1 MSSLSKLSIMT
12 PIIAVA
18 SIIVLTDYFT
28 GIKVLDT
35 VTNTLATW
43 GVIIIAFSLTVA
55 LIRLAYSRGRKLIA
69 REPKEWPFHALFL
82 TVLFVQLFLGLVFGL
97 NNYFY
102 SNIWNSIQLS
112 ATSAMVATTAL
123 LLTSSA
129 YRVFRARN
137 KEAVILMAGAILVMI
152 GQTTL
157 GALIWNGFP
166 TIRDWIWN
174 YPAAASMRGIF
185 LVTAIGLVALSLRMI
200 VGISRPLAKK

>member
-1 MSSLSKLSIMT
+1 MSSVKRFSIGT
-12 PIIAVA
+12 AIIAVA
-18 SIIVLTDYFT
+18 SLTVLADYFS
-28 GIKVLDT
+28 GIKEIANI
-35 VTNTLATW
+35 TNTLATW
-43 GVIIIAFSLTVA
+43 IVIIIAFSLTVA

-82 TVLFVQLFLGLVFGL
+82 TVLFVQLSIGLAFGI

-137 KEAVILMAGAILVMI
+137 REAMILMLGAILVMI

-166 TIRDWIWN
+166 AIRNWVWD
-174 YPAAASMRGIF
+174 YPAAASMRGIAM
-185 LVTAIGLVALSLRMI
+185 VTAIGLVALSLRMI
-200 VGISRPLAKK
+200 VGISKPLAEK